1 MEIDMKIVFYGAGKW
16 GKKALELLQSDE
28 KAARSFIGYADSNKT
43 GLYCGYP
50 ILTIEQLPEDTVIV
64 ITIAKSSFAVDIY
77 YLLRKYGFYDLYC
90 FVNREKKSL
99 VHNFLEDNCISCK
112 TWGDCVLGQV
122 EMHVVDFCNLN
133 CKGCTH
139 FSPIFKKIIPDTV
152 SRINDIKVLNGK
164 FSYIFNFFL
173 LGGEPLLNPDI
184 IAYLDSARK
193 ILPHT
198 NITIVTNGL
207 LLPSLKEEVF
217 EHVRSNDIVLSI
229 SEYEPTHRMLP
240 RIIEKLEQES
250 VFYEIRQH
258 KETFSKPLS
267 LTAHS
272 KYPHRCISDG
282 CVNILDGKIARC
294 PTLMYIDEF
303 NQKFGMNLP
312 NEGILELKN
321 APSGRNLLD
330 YLKQEVPL
338 CRHCIA
344 YDTTWERCGM
354 NPQVEDFA
362 VDE

>member
-1 MEIDMKIVFYGAGKW
+1 MKIVFYGAGKW

-28 KAARSFIGYADSNKT
+28 KAAQSFLGYADSKKT

-50 ILTIEQLPEDTVIV
+50 IFTIEKLPKDTVIV
-64 ITIAKSSFAVDIY
+64 ITIANPSSAADIY
-77 YLLRKYGFYDLYC
+77 NLLREHGFSDIYS
-90 FVNREKKSL
+90 FTNREKKGL
-99 VHNFLEDNCISCK
+99 VHDFLKDKCVSCK
-112 TWGDCVLGQV
+112 TWGDCVLGHG

-139 FSPIFKKIIPDTV
+139 FSPIFKKIIPDTA
-152 SRINDIKVLNGK
+152 SRINDIKILSEK
-164 FSYIFNFFL
+164 FSYICNFFL
-173 LGGEPLLNPDI
+173 LGGEPLLSPDI

-193 ILPHT
+193 ILPRT

-207 LLPSLKEEVF
+207 LIPSLKEEVF
-217 EHVRSNDIVLSI
+217 EHVRSNNIALSI
-229 SEYEPTHRMLP
+229 SEYEPTRKMLP

-250 VFYEIRQH
+250 VFYEIWQH
-258 KETFSKPLS
+258 KETFAKPLS

-272 KYPHRCISDG
+272 KYPNRCISDG
-282 CVNILDGKIARC
+282 CVDIWNGKIARC

-303 NQKFGMNLP
+303 NQRFGTNLP
-312 NEGILELKN
+312 NEGILKLKD
-321 APSGRNLLD
+321 APNGKVLLD
-330 YLKQEVPL
+330 YLKKEVPL

-344 YDTTWERCGM
+344 YDTAWERCGI